1 VALLGLVAGPAAAH
15 HVGSYVP
22 RDNEIS
28 ANFKQIKSAVQARK
42 FDAALGLFDAGAV
55 RAEMRAQ
62 ARRLPAGLEGA
73 TRAALVAGDG
83 PRAERGLVVFF
94 AALIRDLAL
103 EADRRLA
110 GGAEPPAERTATG
123 VRFLEAIW
131 RYYNLVDFAVSMRH
145 GTVSVAMRLAFDE
158 AEGYVRGTAAPAA
171 VNPCAGPKDAARPVA
186 ADPDRLRGPLGRI
199 AEVLGTLIEESSNP
213 ARRNS

>member
-1 VALLGLVAGPAAAH
+1 
-15 HVGSYVP
+15 
-22 RDNEIS
+22 
-28 ANFKQIKSAVQARK
+28 
-42 FDAALGLFDAGAV
+42 
-55 RAEMRAQ
+55 M
-62 ARRLPAGLEGA
+62 
-73 TRAALVAGDG
+73 
-83 PRAERGLVVFF
+83 VFF
-94 AALIRDLAL
+94 AVLSRDLAL
-103 EADRRLA
+103 EAQRQLA
-110 GGAEPPAERTATG
+110 AAPTREARAQIGA
-123 VRFLEAIW
+123 RFLEAIW